1 MTIVPWQLKIN
12 IFFDE
17 LHTFTNNKR
26 VIPIHGVDKEHFRK
40 GREIWNKITE
50 LLGIN
55 NAQDFVET
63 TLDDGDDLIW

>member
-26 VIPIHGVDKEHFRK
+26 VIPILGVDKELFRK
-40 GREIWNKITE
+40 GREI
-50 LLGIN
+50 
-55 NAQDFVET
+55 
-63 TLDDGDDLIW
+63 